1 MKYSTTGKK
10 IISGKDG
17 KIEQDTVHITY
28 IGKTMEETYQ
38 SVIKEQSLNMK
49 CTRCGFEYAAPS

>member
-28 IGKTMEETYQ
+28 VGKTMEEIYKD
-38 SVIKEQSLNMK
+38 VIYRMVHM
-49 CTRCGFEYAAPS
+49 TMV